1 MTSPLKPMYAKEDL
15 LMSSADSFYLVS
27 TLNGLVRQSKYSRA
41 NVYFQNVI
49 CIKHCMSNMAILIGF
64 VIHNYLY
71 VKWEY
76 KNYHTQHIVINTGI
90 FQNFN
95 MLDVMST
102 HLFKTRIINFLSI
115 KRG

>member
-49 CIKHCMSNMAILIGF
+49 GIKLCISNMVILVRF
-64 VIHNYLY
+64 VMIVQELLY
-71 VKWEY
+71 STYCYKY
-76 KNYHTQHIVINTGI
+76 KN
-90 FQNFN
+90 
-95 MLDVMST
+95 
-102 HLFKTRIINFLSI
+102 LFKTLIC
-115 KRG
+115 

>member
-49 CIKHCMSNMAILIGF
+49 GIKLCISNMVMLVRF
-64 VIHNYLY
+64 VIHKYLY
-71 VKWEY
+71 VKLLCSTYCYEY
-76 KNYHTQHIVINTGI
+76 KN
-90 FQNFN
+90 
-95 MLDVMST
+95 
-102 HLFKTRIINFLSI
+102 LFKTLIC
-115 KRG
+115 

>member
-49 CIKHCMSNMAILIGF
+49 GIKLCISNMVILVRF
-64 VIHNYLY
+64 VIHKYLY
-71 VKWEY
+71 VKLLYSTYCYKY
-76 KNYHTQHIVINTGI
+76 KN
-90 FQNFN
+90 
-95 MLDVMST
+95 
-102 HLFKTRIINFLSI
+102 LFKTLIC
-115 KRG
+115 

>member
-49 CIKHCMSNMAILIGF
+49 GIKLCMYNMAILVRF
-64 VIHNYLY
+64 VIQKDIY
-71 VKWEY
+71 VIL
-76 KNYHTQHIVINTGI
+76 NI
-90 FQNFN
+90 
-95 MLDVMST
+95 L
-102 HLFKTRIINFLSI
+102 L
-115 KRG
+115 